1 MTLLFST
8 YNDLTKLIHPIFGW
22 CVSKRKYYKKE
33 SESYKKR
40 RNWGSM
46 KVHSWQKD
54 RKVKKKEKAPS
65 LNSKRSSQTNKCSI
79 TYLQRTWYSKKII
92 TKRDSEMVKTKE
104 SLLFKSPLQ
113 VNVFPSPILQWQN
126 WKKKRRDMRE
136 NKLPWSCKHAVD
148 PTPAS
153 QTLCCQLHYV

>member
-1 MTLLFST
+1 MVGVFPKENTTKKNPSPIRKEETGAPWRST
-8 YNDLTKLIHPIFGW
+8 
-22 CVSKRKYYKKE
+22 V
-33 SESYKKR
+33 
-40 RNWGSM
+40 
-46 KVHSWQKD
+46 D
-54 RKVKKKEKAPS
+54 RKTGKSKKEKAPS

-92 TKRDSEMVKTKE
+92 TKRDREMVKTKE

-153 QTLCCQLHYV
+153 QTLCCQLHYL